1 MVHRLSVD
9 IGTLSNRRSQSFY
22 LFSIVDYDPSG
33 WIGRDAFLD
42 NLKFYGIPNTR
53 VIDLIHPDMLSP
65 EEIKF
70 SRVLVKDNESME
82 VKNKNW
88 LKEVHKRNYN
98 NQQHLEEI
106 KKDKRILYG
115 LEAEA
120 ISATRLET
128 KLEKEMVPLIGKS
141 EDLLK
146 IFELKQLDKA
156 IKDLMIHKL
165 T

>member
-1 MVHRLSVD
+1 M
-9 IGTLSNRRSQSFY
+9 
-22 LFSIVDYDPSG
+22 
-33 WIGRDAFLD
+33 D

-53 VIDLIHPDMLSP
+53 VIDLIHPDMLTP

-70 SRVLVKDNESME
+70 SRVIIKDIEAMR

-88 LKEVHKRNYN
+88 LKEVHKRDYK
-98 NQQHLEEI
+98 NQQYLEET
-106 KKDKRILYG
+106 KKDKKILYG

-120 ISATRLET
+120 ISGKRLTEE
-128 KLEKEMVPLIGKS
+128 LEKEMVPLIGKS

-146 IFELKQLDKA
+146 IFELKKLDKA
-156 IKDLMIHKL
+156 IKDLIIHKV